1 MMCLGKRRTRSG
13 FRRLST
19 VLLLLA
25 AAAGEAQA
33 QRPFLVYDPFYRD
46 EKAGRDFY
54 DRFAFTGEIA
64 YVPAAVGPGDG
75 LSAIRPDPFGYSLRF
90 DYQLAEHFDIGVIM
104 DAFGSSAGRSLGVS
118 WLALKYYRTVDQGDY
133 ALRLAI
139 DPASDG
145 QGGFPQL
152 DAAFI
157 YSSFLTADVT
167 TDFSLGVRR
176 VRVGYER
183 LVPLD
188 PTVPSIPSPI
198 LPDYGIIYSQALGW
212 EIHGVISYNAHFDPG
227 GSHIYFAILGEAG
240 SYEMV
245 DAPSDSAAAEAL
257 AADGG
262 VTEYRGGVVWLRSG
276 LKFSRPGYAFT
287 PFIGLP
293 LQQWAPEDGEW
304 PTLRLRIGIR
314 LMIR

>member
-1 MMCLGKRRTRSG
+1 MKR
-13 FRRLST
+13 LA
-19 VLLLLA
+19 LLLLVLA
-25 AAAGEAQA
+25 AADDVRA

-64 YVPAAVGPGDG
+64 YIPAAVGAGDG
-75 LSAIRPDPFGYSLRF
+75 LAAIRPDPFGYSLRF

-118 WLALKYYRTVDQGDY
+118 WVVLKYYRTVDQGDY
-133 ALRLAI
+133 ALRLAV

-157 YSSFLTADVT
+157 YSSFLSPVVT
-167 TDFSLGVRR
+167 TDFSLGLRR

-183 LVPLD
+183 LVPRD
-188 PTVPSIPSPI
+188 SSGTTMPSPL

-212 EIHGVISYNAHFDPG
+212 EIHGVISYNALFDPG
-227 GSHIYFAILGEAG
+227 GSHIFFALLGEAG

-245 DAPSDSAAAEAL
+245 DAPSDSTAAVAIASE
-257 AADGG
+257 GG

-276 LKFSRPGYAFT
+276 LKFSRPEYTIT

-293 LQQWAPEDGEW
+293 LKQWKPEEGDW
-304 PTLRLRIGIR
+304 PTLRLRIGFR